1 MKKLVTV
8 FLLLISVVAFAQNRD
23 PLKTEIITTDIDNFW
38 IAYEAAKPD
47 FKPEIFQKLYLDKGS
62 KGLNSFLKSKIKNVD
77 RLAKSVSSHLKYFD
91 ALKKS
96 TDTIPLMK
104 DAIRNSLVKLKTLY
118 PKAIFPPVYF
128 VIGAMN
134 SGGTSSD
141 DGLLIGTE
149 MYGIRPNTDMTELN
163 DWHKTVLKPVKEVPH
178 IVAHELVHFQQ
189 KYDGG
194 TLLAACIKEGGADF
208 IAELISGKHINQHVH
223 DFANPREAE
232 LWAEFKSKMNA
243 KDYTGWLYSNT
254 PGRPNDLGY
263 WMGYKIVKAYYD
275 NASDK
280 LKAIDDFMNIKDF
293 EKFFEQSGYASR
305 FTK

>member
-1 MKKLVTV
+1 MKRILLMLAWIAAMSV
-8 FLLLISVVAFAQNRD
+8 FSQNRD
-23 PLKTEIITTDIDNFW
+23 PLKTEIVTTDIDNFW
-38 IAYEAAKPD
+38 ITYEAAKPD
-47 FKPEIFQKLYLDKGS
+47 FRPEIFQKLYLDKGS
-62 KGLNSFLKSKIKNVD
+62 NGLNSFLKSKIKSAD
-77 RLAKSVSSHLKYFD
+77 RLAKAVSSHPKYFGT
-91 ALKKS
+91 LKKS

-141 DGLLIGTE
+141 DGLLIGAE
-149 MYGIRPNTDMTELN
+149 MFGIRPNTDMTELN
-163 DWHKTVLKPVKEVPH
+163 DWHKTVLKPEKEVPH

-254 PGRPNDLGY
+254 PGRPKRLRVLDGLQNCESL
-263 WMGYKIVKAYYD
+263 
-275 NASDK
+275 
-280 LKAIDDFMNIKDF
+280 L
-293 EKFFEQSGYASR
+293 R
-305 FTK
+305 

>member
-1 MKKLVTV
+1 MKKLVSIALV
-8 FLLLISVVAFAQNRD
+8 LFSMCAAAQNRD
-23 PLKTEIITTDIDNFW
+23 PVKTEIVTTDIDNFW
-38 IAYEAAKPD
+38 IAYEVAKPD
-47 FKPEIFQKLYLDKGS
+47 FKPEMLEKLYLNKGS
-62 KGLNSFLKSKIKNVD
+62 SGLNSFLKSKIKNVD
-77 RLAKSVSSHLKYFD
+77 RLAKSVSSHPKYFG

-163 DWHKTVLKPVKEVPH
+163 DWHKTVLKPIREVPH

-189 KYDGG
+189 NYDGG
-194 TLLAACIKEGGADF
+194 SLLAACIKEGGADF

-223 DFANPREAE
+223 DFANPREEE
-232 LWAEFKSKMNA
+232 LWNEFRSKMHE

-275 NASDK
+275 NAADK
-280 LKAIDDFMNIKDF
+280 LKAIDDFMNIKNF